1 PGCRGRRMITGTV
14 NARHEIVIP
23 VPVRDA
29 MGQDQMVAAVLD
41 TGFTG
46 SLTVPPRVVA
56 SLGLTWRSQAQ
67 AVLANGTV
75 EQFDIYSAIVVWDGV
90 PRTILV
96 QAIDTIPLLGM
107 ALLVGFDLRVR
118 VRVGGRAEIQVI
130 P

>member
-1 PGCRGRRMITGTV
+1 MITGTV

-29 MGQDQMVAAVLD
+29 MGQDQMVAPVLD